1 MCQGGLNNL
10 IVLQFIRFQE
20 FGQYCYF
27 FYCEVEFVLF
37 YNILDIIVLVKIVFC
52 LKLLIF
58 NFILFYN

>member
-10 IVLQFIRFQE
+10 IVLQFIRFQK